1 MLDEGLAMLD
11 LSLNRPMQL
20 GSIGQILLFIGKQ
33 PELSALARKYEGIY
47 KELHRSCGFE
57 GLKLP
62 LEENCCG
69 CWIWQTSS
77 DHPLTMGGKLAVF
90 HSCEGDRI
98 RHERN
103 TISLDRPSLMRQPL
117 FRRLFAAFAL
127 SCFGD
132 WFDAIAISVIVVY
145 RWGTDPLMLA
155 LMPAA
160 MALPGLLLG
169 TLGGALAHRLPGIR
183 LMLICDVAVVLLTI
197 GIAFAP
203 HLAVLL
209 PLLLLRSAAG
219 VFHTPAQQALTRSI
233 VDPEDLQSA
242 SSWNGLVSQG
252 SKIAALSSVPPSSP
266 CCPRKPASCSMR
278 DLGCS
283 PSCCVASPQT
293 ASTNG

>member
-1 MLDEGLAMLD
+1 M
-11 LSLNRPMQL
+11 
-20 GSIGQILLFIGKQ
+20 K
-33 PELSALARKYEGIY
+33 
-47 KELHRSCGFE
+47 
-57 GLKLP
+57 
-62 LEENCCG
+62 
-69 CWIWQTSS
+69 
-77 DHPLTMGGKLAVF
+77 
-90 HSCEGDRI
+90 
-98 RHERN
+98 RN

-155 LMPAA
+155 LLPAA

-169 TLGGALAHRLPGIR
+169 TLGGTLADRLPGIR
-183 LMLICDVAVVLLTI
+183 LMLICDAAVVLLTI

-252 SKIAALSSVPPSSP
+252 SKIAGPLIGASILALLSP
-266 CCPRKPASCSMR
+266 QACILLNAGLRLLAFLLLLR
-278 DLGCS
+278 
-283 PSCCVASPQT
+283 APQT
-293 ASTNG
+293 ASSNGVP